1 MTAATSHFL
10 AGCIF
15 FGFMVVAGHFFKFWR
30 STRDRFFL
38 LFAIAFFL
46 FGVEKFCVA
55 LIVGSPETISSI
67 YIVRLL
73 AACFI
78 LAAIIDK
85 NRK

>member
-1 MTAATSHFL
+1 MIIAS
-10 AGCIF
+10 
-15 FGFMVVAGHFFKFWR
+15 HFFKFWR
-30 STRDRFFL
+30 ATRDRFFL

-55 LIVGSPETISSI
+55 LYIGAETLSYI
-67 YIVRLL
+67 YIVRLV
-73 AACFI
+73 ASCFI

>member
-1 MTAATSHFL
+1 MIGHFV

-15 FGFMVVAGHFFKFWR
+15 FGFMIIAGHFCKFWR

-46 FGVEKFCVA
+46 LGVEKFCVA
-55 LIVGSPETISSI
+55 LFIGAETLSYI
-67 YIVRLL
+67 YIIRLV
-73 AACFI
+73 ASCFI
-78 LAAIIDK
+78 IAAIVDK

>member
-1 MTAATSHFL
+1 MINNFV

-15 FGFMVVAGHFFKFWR
+15 LGFMIVAGHFFKFWR

-46 FGVEKFCVA
+46 FGIEKLCVA
-55 LIVGSPETISSI
+55 LIIGAETISCI
-67 YIVRLL
+67 YIVRLV
-73 AACFI
+73 ASCFI

>member
-1 MTAATSHFL
+1 MIGNFVS
-10 AGCIF
+10 GCIF
-15 FGFMVVAGHFFKFWR
+15 FGFMIIAGHFFKFWR

-55 LIVGSPETISSI
+55 LFIGAETLSYI
-67 YIVRLL
+67 YIVRLV
-73 AACFI
+73 ASCFI

>member
-1 MTAATSHFL
+1 MISQFISGCVFL
-10 AGCIF
+10 
-15 FGFMVVAGHFFKFWR
+15 GFIIVAGHFFKFWR
-30 STRDRFFL
+30 STSDRFFL
-38 LFAIAFFL
+38 WFSIAFFL

-55 LIVGSPETISSI
+55 LIIGAETISFI
-67 YIVRLL
+67 YVVRLL

>member
-1 MTAATSHFL
+1 MIGAFVS
-10 AGCIF
+10 GCTF
-15 FGFMVVAGHFFKFWR
+15 FGFMIVAGHFFKFWR
-30 STRDRFFL
+30 ATRDRFFL
-38 LFAIAFFL
+38 FFAIAFFL

-55 LIVGSPETISSI
+55 LIIGSAEAISNI

-73 AACFI
+73 ASCFI